1 MADIGIMGGTFNP
14 IHYAHLLIAQS
25 AYEQLKLDKVL
36 FITGG
41 NPPHKDGQPIVD
53 AKLREQ
59 MVESA
64 ISENPGF
71 EVCSYETDKQEYSY
85 TAETLEY
92 LKKTNPQ
99 DNFFF
104 IIGADSLAYLERW
117 YKPEKIAEL
126 ATIAVYERDGFDT
139 FALAHRIIEFINAKV
154 VIIDAPQ
161 FDISSS
167 LIRQK
172 IREGKSVKYMVPD
185 AVIEIIEDKRLY
197 RND

>member
-1 MADIGIMGGTFNP
+1 MANIGIMGGTFNP

-25 AYEQLKLDKVL
+25 AYEQLNLDKVL

-41 NPPHKDGQPIVD
+41 NPPHKDNKPIID
-53 AKLREQ
+53 AIIREE
-59 MVESA
+59 MVRAS
-64 ISENPGF
+64 ICDNPNF
-71 EVCSYETDKQEYSY
+71 EICSYETEKKEYSY

-92 LKKTNPQ
+92 LKLNHPE

-104 IIGADSLAYLERW
+104 IIGADSLAYLEKW

-126 ATIAVYERDGFDT
+126 ATIAVYGRENFDT
-139 FALAHRIIEFINAKV
+139 NALADRISGFFDAKI

-167 LIRQK
+167 LIRK
-172 IREGKSVKYMVPD
+172 RISEGKSIKYMVPEA
-185 AVIEIIEDKRLY
+185 AVKIIEDKRLY
-197 RND
+197 RK